1 MALTFIIF
9 EDIILGRYI
18 MAVITIS
25 RQVAAHGDEIAQA
38 LAEKINY
45 KFIDRKHIEA
55 RIVELGFPLDKLPK
69 YDERKPGFFASLVK
83 ERDEYLNYLQFAVL
97 EAASQGNVILIGRGA
112 FIILEELSNLLAL
125 RFVARDA
132 VRLERLKKEFN
143 WNDKQAQARID
154 ESDANRLG
162 FHKSFFNLVNE
173 EPQHFHMVLNTGL
186 LSIDESVNVIESLL
200 KSTINSKKEADGK
213 AQIERLLEGQRLVN
227 RLLFDAKLNINFL
240 RAVVKE
246 DNSVVLHGVAD
257 SQALV
262 EKAVNTAA
270 NLLPSSKIESAISVV
285 RDYKAYS

>member
-1 MALTFIIF
+1 
-9 EDIILGRYI
+9 

-38 LAEKINY
+38 LAKKINY
-45 KFIDRKHIEA
+45 KFVDRKQIEA
-55 RIVELGFPLDKLPK
+55 RIVELGFPADKLPK

-112 FIILEELSNLLAL
+112 FIILQELSNLLSL
-125 RFVARDA
+125 RFVAREE
-132 VRLERLKKEFN
+132 VRLERLKEEFN
-143 WNDKQAQARID
+143 WTDKQAQSRIN

-173 EPQHFHMVLNTGL
+173 EPEHFHMVLNTGL

-200 KSTINSKKEADGK
+200 KSLITSKKEALGK
-213 AQIERLLEGQRLVN
+213 VQIERLLEGQRLVN
-227 RLLFDAKLNINFL
+227 RLLFDSKLNINFL
-240 RAVVKE
+240 RAVVKG
-246 DNSVVLHGVAD
+246 DNTVVLHGVAD
-257 SQALV
+257 SQVLV
-262 EKAVNTAA
+262 ERAVNTAA
-270 NLLPSSKIESAISVV
+270 KLLPSCKIESAISVV